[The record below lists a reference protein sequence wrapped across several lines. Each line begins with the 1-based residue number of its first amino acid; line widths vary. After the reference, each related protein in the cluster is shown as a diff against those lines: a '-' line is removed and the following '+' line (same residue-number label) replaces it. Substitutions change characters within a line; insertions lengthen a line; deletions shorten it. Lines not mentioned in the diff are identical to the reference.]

1 MKRLVRSFI
10 HAGRGILFAF
20 KNERNFQVEIGVA
33 CAIVLAMLW
42 LPLSVTEDMLLIL
55 AMMMVLALELINTA
69 LERVMDILKPRVHPY
84 ARVVKDV
91 TAGAVF
97 VVSLGAAVLGI
108 VILLPYFLQ

>member
-1 MKRLVRSFI
+1 MRSFV
-10 HAGRGILFAF
+10 HAARGVLFTF
-20 KNERNFQVEIGVA
+20 KNERNFQVEVGVA
-33 CAIVLAMLW
+33 CALILAMLW
-42 LPLSVTEDMLLIL
+42 LPLSTVENMLLIL
-55 AMMMVLALELINTA
+55 AMTSVLALELINTA

-97 VVSLGAAVLGI
+97 VISLGALILGL